1 MEENKYFLVLQNK
14 YQGRPRWDIGPA
26 GHLQPD
32 EIQGAL
38 ASHQETDSQV
48 DTPHRGLSA
57 HSTCLPARG
66 SEDCFKPDYIHR
78 HTPKQRCLWVL
89 GEWGVPVLGIILQAE
104 VGVAWSGQ
112 AAVTSA
118 ALRMQTA
125 ALDLQQPRNKTFL
138 VLTLQTRKLKPRTSK
153 EFILWKNREKPG
165 KFPGWRNGET
175 DKKNETRPDSLSKL

>member
-26 GHLQPD
+26 GHLQPG

-38 ASHQETDSQV
+38 SSESPGDRFPV

-66 SEDCFKPDYIHR
+66 SEGCFKPDYIHR

-112 AAVTSA
+112 AAGTST
-118 ALRMQTA
+118 ALRMRTS

-153 EFILWKNREKPG
+153 EFIL
-165 KFPGWRNGET
+165 
-175 DKKNETRPDSLSKL
+175 